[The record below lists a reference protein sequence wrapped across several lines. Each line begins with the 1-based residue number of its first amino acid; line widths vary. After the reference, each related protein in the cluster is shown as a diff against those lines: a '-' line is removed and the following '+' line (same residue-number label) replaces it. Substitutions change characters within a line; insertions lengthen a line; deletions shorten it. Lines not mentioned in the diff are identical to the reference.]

1 LGLPVAF
8 VRGAL
13 VTAKGARLAI
23 ATRGTR
29 SSVLPILPVLAVA
42 TFGALVGS
50 LLFAGLDHL
59 VLTLV
64 LVGVIVTL
72 AALILEAGAA
82 FAQHPEIMVRILQI
96 IFGLDAITRELRV
109 ARHAL
114 VFFEQLRSV
123 AALAIVLPVSRLST
137 EALAPLAPTAAPAA
151 ALTIIDQIRLP

>member
-1 LGLPVAF
+1 
-8 VRGAL
+8 
-13 VTAKGARLAI
+13 
-23 ATRGTR
+23 
-29 SSVLPILPVLAVA
+29 
-42 TFGALVGS
+42 
-50 LLFAGLDHL
+50 
-59 VLTLV
+59 
-64 LVGVIVTL
+64 
-72 AALILEAGAA
+72 
-82 FAQHPEIMVRILQI
+82 MVSILQI

>member
-1 LGLPVAF
+1 LGVPVAF

-13 VTAKGARLAI
+13 VTAKAARLAI

-29 SSVLPILPVLAVA
+29 SSVLPILAVV

-50 LLFAGLDHL
+50 LLFASLDHL

-64 LVGVIVTL
+64 LVGVIVAL

-82 FAQHPEIMVRILQI
+82 FAQHPEIMVSILQI

>member
-1 LGLPVAF
+1 LGVPVAF

-13 VTAKGARLAI
+13 VTAKAARLAI

-29 SSVLPILPVLAVA
+29 SSVLPVLAVV

-50 LLFAGLDHL
+50 LLFASLDHL

-82 FAQHPEIMVRILQI
+82 FAQHPEIMVSILQI

>member
-1 LGLPVAF
+1 MPVAF

-13 VTAKGARLAI
+13 VTAKAARLAI

-29 SSVLPILPVLAVA
+29 SSVLPILAVV

-50 LLFAGLDHL
+50 LLFASLDHL

-64 LVGVIVTL
+64 LVGVIVAL

-82 FAQHPEIMVRILQI
+82 FAQHPEIMVSILQI

>member
-1 LGLPVAF
+1 MPVAF

-13 VTAKGARLAI
+13 VTAKAARLAI

-29 SSVLPILPVLAVA
+29 SSVLPILAVV

-50 LLFAGLDHL
+50 LLFASLDHL

-82 FAQHPEIMVRILQI
+82 FAQHPEIMVSILQI

-137 EALAPLAPTAAPAA
+137 EALAPLAPTAAPAS

>member
-1 LGLPVAF
+1 VPVAF

-13 VTAKGARLAI
+13 VTAKAARLAI

-29 SSVLPILPVLAVA
+29 SSVLPILAVV

-50 LLFAGLDHL
+50 LLFASLDHL

-64 LVGVIVTL
+64 LVGVIVAL

-82 FAQHPEIMVRILQI
+82 FAQHPEIMVSILQI

>member
-1 LGLPVAF
+1 VPVAF

-13 VTAKGARLAI
+13 VTAKAARLAI

-29 SSVLPILPVLAVA
+29 SSVLPILAVV

-50 LLFAGLDHL
+50 LLFASLDHL

-64 LVGVIVTL
+64 LVGVIVAL

-82 FAQHPEIMVRILQI
+82 FAQHPEIMVSILQI

-137 EALAPLAPTAAPAA
+137 EALAPLALTAAPAA

>member
-1 LGLPVAF
+1 MGVPVAF

-13 VTAKGARLAI
+13 VTAKAARLAI

-29 SSVLPILPVLAVA
+29 SSVLPILAVV

-50 LLFAGLDHL
+50 LLFASLDHL

-64 LVGVIVTL
+64 LVGVIVAL

-82 FAQHPEIMVRILQI
+82 FAQHPEIMVSILQI

>member
-1 LGLPVAF
+1 MPVAF

-13 VTAKGARLAI
+13 VTAKAARLAI

-29 SSVLPILPVLAVA
+29 SSVLPILAVV

-50 LLFAGLDHL
+50 LLFASLNHL

-82 FAQHPEIMVRILQI
+82 FAQHPEIMVSILQI

>member
-1 LGLPVAF
+1 LGVPVAF

-13 VTAKGARLAI
+13 VTAKAARLAI

-29 SSVLPILPVLAVA
+29 SSVLPILAVV

-50 LLFAGLDHL
+50 LLFASLNHL

-82 FAQHPEIMVRILQI
+82 FAQHPEIMVSILQI